1 MDDYPLLNLFL
12 TMLYLFLWVMW
23 FFLLFKVIT
32 DLFRDHSLD
41 RLGQGRL
48 AGLRHPPAVPGRA
61 GLPHRPGPQH
71 AGKRDAKVA
80 KDSEAA
86 FRQYVRE
93 AANSEGSAAGTSH
106 VNDLAKL
113 AELRG
118 QGRHQPGRVRAGEG
132 ETPRLRQRR
141 HPEYSSPAL
150 A

>member
-32 DLFRDHSLD
+32 DLFRDHTLNGWAKAGWLIFVILLPY
-41 RLGQGRL
+41 LGVLIYLIVRGRSM
-48 AGLRHPPAVPGRA
+48 HE
-61 GLPHRPGPQH
+61 
-71 AGKRDAKVA
+71 RDAKAV

-93 AANSEGSAAGTSH
+93 AANSEGSSGSTGH

-113 AELRG
+113 AELKEKG
-118 QGRHQPGRVRAGEG
+118 AINEDEYERAKAK
-132 ETPRLRQRR
+132 L
-141 HPEYSSPAL
+141 L

>member
-32 DLFRDHSLD
+32 DLFRDHSLNGWAKAGWLVFVILLPY
-41 RLGQGRL
+41 LGVLVYLIVRGRSM
-48 AGLRHPPAVPGRA
+48 
-61 GLPHRPGPQH
+61 QE
-71 AGKRDAKVA
+71 RDAKVA

-113 AELRG
+113 AELRDKG
-118 QGRHQPGRVRAGEG
+118 AINPDEYERAKAK
-132 ETPRLRQRR
+132 L
-141 HPEYSSPAL
+141 L

>member
-32 DLFRDHSLD
+32 DLFRDHSLNGWAKAGWLVLVILLPYVGVLIYLIV
-41 RLGQGRL
+41 RGRSM
-48 AGLRHPPAVPGRA
+48 HE
-61 GLPHRPGPQH
+61 
-71 AGKRDAKVA
+71 RDEKLA

-86 FRQYVRE
+86 FRNYVRE
-93 AANSEGSAAGTSH
+93 AAASQGGSGGGDH

-113 AELRG
+113 AELKDKG
-118 QGRHQPGRVRAGEG
+118 ALSPEEYERAKAK
-132 ETPRLRQRR
+132 L
-141 HPEYSSPAL
+141 L

>member
-32 DLFRDHSLD
+32 DLFRDHTLNGWAKAGWLIFVILLPY
-41 RLGQGRL
+41 LGVLIYLIVRGRSM
-48 AGLRHPPAVPGRA
+48 HE
-61 GLPHRPGPQH
+61 
-71 AGKRDAKVA
+71 RDAKAV

-93 AANSEGSAAGTSH
+93 AAGSEGSSGFTSHGSTSH
-106 VNDLAKL
+106 VSDLAKL
-113 AELRG
+113 AELKDKG
-118 QGRHQPGRVRAGEG
+118 ALNAEEYERAKAK
-132 ETPRLRQRR
+132 L
-141 HPEYSSPAL
+141 L